1 MTKKDIEIVLN
12 EIFDPYILGDENKLP
27 PLSIAPTFKEIK
39 ALVELMVVDKS
50 EESFQVFLSKH
61 SHFLFRLAPS
71 TEESVLG
78 MLTKL
83 PISNFNFSDFAIFT
97 VSQGGCKLTLIEIE
111 RPNDKLFT
119 KKLTPA
125 SKLQTAIGQIHDWD
139 EWLKNN
145 FSTFLNTAFRKL
157 DECEPYSEKKKI
169 TGSFINGTIKEIK
182 NVWQGFGGNEGC
194 RLEYLIIIG
203 RWSKLTEREKKRLLY
218 LNQATNGVNL
228 RIRTYDN
235 FIRKAIEGPN
245 IFW

>member
-1 MTKKDIEIVLN
+1 MTKKEIELVLN

-27 PLSIAPTFKEIK
+27 PLSKAPTFKEIK
-39 ALVELMVVDKS
+39 ELIELMIADRN
-50 EESFQVFLSKH
+50 EESFQSFLSRH
-61 SHFLFRLAPS
+61 SHFLFRLAPW

-97 VSQGGCKLTLIEIE
+97 VSQGGCRLTLIEIE

-119 KKLTPA
+119 QKLTPA
-125 SKLQTAIGQIHDWD
+125 KKLQTAIGQIHDWD
-139 EWLKNN
+139 EWLKGN
-145 FSTFLNTAFRKL
+145 FTSFLNTAFRKL
-157 DECEPYSEKKKI
+157 EECKPYSENKRI
-169 TGSFINGTIKEIK
+169 TGSFINASMKELK
-182 NVWQGFGGNEGC
+182 NVWQGFGGNESC
-194 RLEYLIIIG
+194 RIDYLIIIG
-203 RWSKLTEREKKRLLY
+203 RWSKLTDREKKRLLY
-218 LNQATNGVNL
+218 LNQTKDGLNL